1 MIETKETITITG
13 KLDKDINGTFD
24 DVTKGFFIDDD
35 SLESALWDLIGRKIK
50 ITIEVLAQ
58 EV

>member
-50 ITIEVLAQ
+50 ITIEVLA
-58 EV
+58 